1 MYAQLKQKN
10 AEFEESKNELACI
23 VEEKCELEGRVN
35 LYKYCDVISNT
46 CMDNDDDDPSTL
58 GKIEKLLSKS
68 DLKSNEESENSVDIM
83 SQVSFFFLNW
93 TFIYL
98 ILIFLQKNV
107 DNLKQVDSVKE
118 KLVNAQKML
127 EHLEFDM
134 PYTPE
139 GKKNFVILTSFWF
152 IK

>member
-83 SQVSFFFLNW
+83 SQVSFFPSFSFKI

-98 ILIFLQKNV
+98 IFFLFQKNV

-139 GKKNFVILTSFWF
+139 GKFFC
-152 IK
+152 

>member
-1 MYAQLKQKN
+1 
-10 AEFEESKNELACI
+10 
-23 VEEKCELEGRVN
+23 
-35 LYKYCDVISNT
+35 
-46 CMDNDDDDPSTL
+46 MDNDDDDPGTL

-83 SQVSFFFLNW
+83 SQ
-93 TFIYL
+93 
-98 ILIFLQKNV
+98 KNV
-107 DNLKQVDSVKE
+107 DNLKQVDPVKE

-139 GKKNFVILTSFWF
+139 GITKIYL
-152 IK
+152 IKFYFL

>member
-1 MYAQLKQKN
+1 
-10 AEFEESKNELACI
+10 
-23 VEEKCELEGRVN
+23 
-35 LYKYCDVISNT
+35 
-46 CMDNDDDDPSTL
+46 MDNDDDDPGTL

-83 SQVSFFFLNW
+83 SQ
-93 TFIYL
+93 
-98 ILIFLQKNV
+98 KNV
-107 DNLKQVDSVKE
+107 DNLKQVDPVKE

-139 GKKNFVILTSFWF
+139 GKLTHFLVI
-152 IK
+152 